1 VRCHLTENYQSLP
14 LLSLWGGAE
23 CTINR
28 VAERY
33 HDQIVLSGHHERPDD
48 LNRFASLGLKA
59 IRYPLLWESFAHAQD
74 PQRLWAWHD
83 ARLVRLRDLKIEPI
97 LGLIHHGSGP
107 RATNLL
113 APAFAD
119 GLAEH
124 AEKAARRYP
133 WVQDWTPVNEPLTT
147 ARFCAL
153 YGYWYPHVRDE
164 AAFWLALLNQLDGI
178 RAAMATIRAINP
190 AARLI
195 QTEDLGHTSSTLER
209 APQAE
214 FDNLRRWASWDMLC
228 GKVTEGH
235 SLWARLAGMGFECR
249 LQKYAREPCPPD
261 ILGLNHY
268 LTSDRYLDHRLE
280 RYPATT
286 HGRSPIGPLADIEAV
301 RVVEDSP
308 GLEGALRACWDRYG
322 ISMAITEVHNGCTR
336 EEQMRWL
343 DEAWRTAARL
353 RHEGLQIEAVTVWSL
368 LGAFDWDSLLTREAG
383 HYESGV
389 FDVRSDS
396 PRETAL
402 APMIRTLAAGGV
414 PSHPVLAT
422 AGWWRKHAR
431 LLAPSIVAGSRPLVG
446 PLLIVGATGTLGQ
459 AFAGACRL
467 RGIVH
472 LLTGRETLDLHDPA
486 SMGRVLDDLR
496 PWAVIN
502 CAGWV
507 RVDDAEK
514 NMADCLAV
522 NCVGNINFAEA
533 CSHRDIHYTCFSSD
547 LVFNGELGRP
557 YVESDAT
564 APLNIYGLSKARAD
578 DALLAAGSRALIVRT
593 ASFFSPFDEHNF
605 AAHLVAALRA
615 EQTFQAVGD
624 CVTSPTYVPDLVRA
638 TLDLVIDDEKGL
650 WHLVSDGA
658 LSWAD
663 FAIEIGS
670 ALHLRTE
677 LVDVKPVN
685 AMGWAAR
692 RPRRAAISSERG
704 LIMPSLASAI
714 ERFSVEI
721 EKRDLDRSRRSTQ
734 VVEGSDA
741 AVQGQ

>member
-1 VRCHLTENYQSLP
+1 MRYHLTKISQSLP

-28 VAERY
+28 VGERY
-33 HDQIVLSGHHERPDD
+33 QDQIALSGHQERPDD

-59 IRYPLLWESFAHAQD
+59 LRYPLLWESFAHAQD

-83 ARLVRLRDLKIEPI
+83 ERLFRLRDLQIEPI
-97 LGLIHHGSGP
+97 LGLVHHGSGP

-113 APAFAD
+113 APDFAD
-119 GLAEH
+119 RLAEH
-124 AEKAARRYP
+124 AAAAARRYP
-133 WVQDWTPVNEPLTT
+133 WVQGWTPVNEPLTT
-147 ARFCAL
+147 ARFSAL
-153 YGYWYPHVRDE
+153 YGHWYPHARDE
-164 AAFWLALLNQLDGI
+164 GAFWLALFNQVDGI

-195 QTEDLGHTSSTLER
+195 QTEDLGYTASTPER

-214 FDNLRRWASWDMLC
+214 FDNLRRWASWDTLC
-228 GKVTEGH
+228 GKLTDEH
-235 SLWARLAGMGFECR
+235 SLWARLAGMGFEGR
-249 LQKYAREPCPPD
+249 LQEYARQPCPPD

-280 RYPATT
+280 RYPAST
-286 HGRSPIGPLADIEAV
+286 HGHSPIGPLADIEAV
-301 RVVEDSP
+301 RVVGHSP
-308 GLEGALRACWDRYG
+308 GLEGALRACWDRYS

-353 RHEGLQIEAVTVWSL
+353 RAEGLQIEAVTVWSL

-389 FDVRSDS
+389 FDVRGCSA
-396 PRETAL
+396 RETAL
-402 APMIRTLAAGGV
+402 VPMIRTLAAGRV

-422 AGWWRKHAR
+422 SGWWRNHER
-431 LLAPSIVAGSRPLVG
+431 LLAPSIAAGSKPLAG
-446 PLLIVGATGTLGQ
+446 PLLIAGATGTLGQ

-472 LLTGRETLDLHDPA
+472 VLTGRETLDLHDPA
-486 SMGRVLDDLR
+486 SMGLVLDDLR

-514 NMADCLAV
+514 NIADCLAV
-522 NCVGNINFAEA
+522 NYVGSINLAEA
-533 CSHRDIHYTCFSSD
+533 CRHRNIHYTCFSSD
-547 LVFNGELGRP
+547 LVFNGRLERP

-564 APLNIYGLSKARAD
+564 APLSIYGLSKARAD
-578 DALLAAGSRALIVRT
+578 HALLAAGSRALIVRT

-638 TLDLVIDDEKGL
+638 TLDLIIDDETGL

-658 LSWAD
+658 LSWSD
-663 FAIEIGS
+663 FAIEIGT
-670 ALHLRTE
+670 ALKLRTE
-677 LVDVKPVN
+677 LIDVQPVT

-692 RPRRAAISSERG
+692 RPHHAAISSERG
-704 LIMPSLASAI
+704 LIMPTLTSAI
-714 ERFSVEI
+714 ERFSLEI
-721 EKRDLDRSRRSTQ
+721 EKHDVDRSRRAARIL
-734 VVEGSDA
+734 EGSDA
-741 AVQGQ
+741 AA